1 MIMYSFAVHTLGCKV
16 NQYETEV
23 MTKDLLEC
31 GFELVDFSQRAD
43 VYVINTCTVTGT
55 SDHKS
60 RKYISKAL
68 RKNPSAIVAV
78 TGCYAERVKEE
89 LKSMSG
95 IDLVLG
101 NRAKGKM
108 AERIARKLQ
117 IEQNRQGILSHAQHF
132 HTRALVKAQDGC
144 DNFCSYC
151 IVPYVRGAPR
161 SRSLKEVRAE
171 ISALAQSGVKEVVL
185 TGINLGK
192 YGQDLEAKL
201 KFVDLLKATD
211 GIARLVRIRLSSIE
225 VKDLTA
231 EVIAFLSSSPRFCRH
246 LHIPLQSG
254 DDCIL
259 KSMNRDYTADEYLR
273 LVKEIRKMMPN
284 IVLTTD
290 VMVGFPGETE
300 EQFKKTKLMVKKSA
314 FSKVHVFKYSDRA
327 GTSAS
332 GFSKKVD
339 YETKN
344 RRSKELIDLGKN
356 LAEAC
361 LDKFVGKKMDV
372 LVEKKAPDG
381 YLVGLTDNYIRIY
394 FAGSKDLEGSIVQ
407 VLAEKREG
415 QSLRGRIV

>member
-43 VYVINTCTVTGT
+43 VYVINTCTVTGK

-60 RKYISKAL
+60 RKYITKAL
-68 RKNPSAIVAV
+68 RKNPGAIVAV

-89 LKSMSG
+89 LKSTSG

-101 NRAKGKM
+101 NHSKDKI
-108 AERIARKLQ
+108 AERIAQKLQ
-117 IEQNRQGILSHAQHF
+117 IEQHRQGILPHAQHF
-132 HTRALVKAQDGC
+132 HTRALVKVQDGC

-161 SRSLKEVRAE
+161 SRPLKEVRAE
-171 ISALAQSGVKEVVL
+171 ISALVQSGVKEVVL

-201 KFVDLLKATD
+201 KLADLLKATD
-211 GIARLVRIRLSSIE
+211 GVARLVRIRLSSIE
-225 VKDLTA
+225 VKDLTT

-254 DDCIL
+254 DDYIL
-259 KSMNRDYTADEYLR
+259 KSMNRNYTADEYLR
-273 LVKEIRKMMPN
+273 VVKEIRKMMPG
-284 IVLTTD
+284 IALTTD

-300 EQFKKTKLMVKKSA
+300 EQFKKTKLMVKKAA
-314 FSKVHVFKYSDRA
+314 FRKVHVFKYSDRA

-332 GFSKKVD
+332 CFSKKVD
-339 YETKN
+339 YETKD
-344 RRSKELIDLGKN
+344 RRSKELIDLGQN

-394 FAGSKDLEGSIVQ
+394 FSGSKDLEGSIVQ

>member
-60 RKYISKAL
+60 RKYINKAL

-89 LKSMSG
+89 LKSTSG

-101 NRAKGKM
+101 NRSKDKI

-117 IEQNRQGILSHAQHF
+117 IEHNRQGTLSHAQHF
-132 HTRALVKAQDGC
+132 HTRALVKVQDGC

-151 IVPYVRGAPR
+151 IVPYVRGAPK

-171 ISALAQSGVKEVVL
+171 ISALVQSGVKEVVL

-201 KFVDLLKATD
+201 KLVDLLKAID

-254 DDCIL
+254 DDYIL
-259 KSMNRDYTADEYLR
+259 KSMNRDYTEDEYLR

-284 IVLTTD
+284 IALTTD

-339 YETKN
+339 YETKD

-356 LAEAC
+356 LAEVC

-407 VLAEKREG
+407 VLAEKREE